1 MDVNETDLRCVMI
14 TGKSLSKAE
23 LLP

>member
-1 MDVNETDLRCVMI
+1 MDVNETDLRGVMI